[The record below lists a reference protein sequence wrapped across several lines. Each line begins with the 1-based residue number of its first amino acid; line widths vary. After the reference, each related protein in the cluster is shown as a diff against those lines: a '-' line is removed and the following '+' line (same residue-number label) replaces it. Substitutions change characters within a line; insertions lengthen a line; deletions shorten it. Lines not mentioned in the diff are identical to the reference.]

1 MAYAK
6 QRVVHRSNKIGVKL
20 KKLKKLKLK
29 KRRK

>member
-6 QRVVHRSNKIGVKL
+6 QRIIHRNNKIGIKL
-20 KKLKKLKLK
+20 KKLKKLK

>member
-6 QRVVHRSNKIGVKL
+6 QRIIHRSNKIGIKL